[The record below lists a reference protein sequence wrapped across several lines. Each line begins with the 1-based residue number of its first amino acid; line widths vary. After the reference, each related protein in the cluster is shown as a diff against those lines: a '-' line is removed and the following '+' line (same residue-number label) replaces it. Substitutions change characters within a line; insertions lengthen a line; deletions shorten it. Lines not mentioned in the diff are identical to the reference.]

1 MTAPWR
7 CAVCEGVNADGRTC
21 AACGRTR
28 TRKEQAQITVLE
40 QVDGVARHRLRPHLG
55 FRWRIPTGYH

>member
-1 MTAPWR
+1 M
-7 CAVCEGVNADGRTC
+7 
-21 AACGRTR
+21 
-28 TRKEQAQITVLE
+28 VLE